1 MIPMGKKIS
10 ALLIS
15 AALVVGMCVPSFAA
29 DAPSNTISVA
39 GKGVVSVEPDTAV
52 MDFTIETDGSNASQA
67 QSKNSEIFNKV
78 SETLENAG
86 ISKDNIKTSYY
97 YVYPKYKYDD
107 DGNETLI
114 GYEATNSFEVTT
126 TDKDNVGKYIDIALK
141 AGVTQNGGVS
151 FKISQ
156 PEKYYSE
163 ALADSIQ
170 NARLSAET
178 IAKSLGKT
186 LGSPI
191 SVTELGD
198 GNAYNV
204 YNKGSGKY
212 VAGGAGSSAVEDSGS
227 SYVDIGYDKIDVT
240 ANVTVVYS
248 FN

>member
-1 MIPMGKKIS
+1 MGRKIS
-10 ALLIS
+10 ALLITT
-15 AALVVGMCVPSFAA
+15 ALVFGLCVPSFAA
-29 DAPSNTISVA
+29 ESTAGKTITVA

-52 MDFTIETDGSNASQA
+52 MDFTIETEGSNAIQA
-67 QSKNSEIFNKV
+67 QSKNSAIFNTV
-78 SETLENAG
+78 SDALEKAG
-86 ISKDNIKTSYY
+86 ISKDNIKTSWY

-114 GYEATNSFEVTT
+114 GYEASNTFDVTT
-126 TDKDNVGKYIDIALK
+126 TDKENVGKYIDIALK
-141 AGVTQNGGVS
+141 AGVTQNGGVT

-178 IAKSLGKT
+178 IAKSLGTT
-186 LGSPI
+186 LGSPV

-198 GNAYNV
+198 GNAYNANANNSKLDV
-204 YNKGSGKY
+204 AAGRGSSDASNSIGSG
-212 VAGGAGSSAVEDSGS
+212 
-227 SYVDIGYDKIDVT
+227 YVDIGYDKIDVT